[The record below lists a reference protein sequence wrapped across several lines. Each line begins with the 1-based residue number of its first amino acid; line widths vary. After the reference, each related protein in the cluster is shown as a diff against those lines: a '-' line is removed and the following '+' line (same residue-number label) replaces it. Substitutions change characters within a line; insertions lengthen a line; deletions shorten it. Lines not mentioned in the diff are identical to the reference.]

1 MALNAKVTSF
11 LDVVAIAP
19 ELRLERTL
27 ADLATSHHL
36 SDIDE
41 WAAWMPSEPKTGM
54 THSELLDALIPE
66 GKP

>member
-41 WAAWMPSEPKTGM
+41 WAAGMPSEPKTGM

-66 GKP
+66 GKL